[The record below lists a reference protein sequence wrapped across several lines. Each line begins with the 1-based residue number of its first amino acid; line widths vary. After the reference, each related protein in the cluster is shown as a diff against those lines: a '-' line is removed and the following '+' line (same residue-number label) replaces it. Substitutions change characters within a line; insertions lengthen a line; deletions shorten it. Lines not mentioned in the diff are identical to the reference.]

1 MLKNK
6 THRIISISP
15 TSQSGYL
22 KNANNKTVTPIKPF
36 HLPTRANTIKTTIKP
51 DQNELAAMEETSK
64 KNLKSDNYIESVII
78 SSYKDE
84 GNINLNIKQ
93 EGASVNKKDSF
104 HIDEILNRIGKN
116 YENEKNNISN

>member
-51 DQNELAAMEETSK
+51 DQNELGVMEETSK
-64 KNLKSDNYIESVII
+64 KSIQNDNYIESVII
-78 SSYKDE
+78 SSYKE
-84 GNINLNIKQ
+84 EVNLNPNSKQ
-93 EGASVNKKDSF
+93 EGVSVNKKDSF
-104 HIDEILNRIGKN
+104 HID
-116 YENEKNNISN
+116 